1 MVQIF
6 GASPRRILRRKET
19 WSNWPNGAEESPK
32 HVLNHAKSKKWHDF
46 CFGSRSLGH
55 RDPLKSFFTS
65 WSCHSYCQVISKS
78 GNLNLIYHWLPLVV
92 PILRPWHDCCS
103 STQPRKAQCQG
114 RSLKHS
120 PSNKALVWFP
130 TNTWCVAN
138 RDCNGSKH
146 RLSGR
151 VVRVTIPGD
160 ILPVASHKPSRSPSQ
175 TTHC

>member
-78 GNLNLIYHWLPLVV
+78 GNLNLIYHWLPLVTIGYHWLSQSFG
-92 PILRPWHDCCS
+92 PDM
-103 STQPRKAQCQG
+103 T
-114 RSLKHS
+114 
-120 PSNKALVWFP
+120 
-130 TNTWCVAN
+130 VA
-138 RDCNGSKH
+138 H
-146 RLSGR
+146 QLSHGKLS
-151 VVRVTIPGD
+151 VRVEAWSIV
-160 ILPVASHKPSRSPSQ
+160 LPTRHWFDSQ
-175 TTHC
+175 QTRGALQIETAMAIGIDYLDE

>member
-1 MVQIF
+1 MGQKNRPNMCWIMPNLRNDTTFVLARARWGTATHWRVSSPH
-6 GASPRRILRRKET
+6 GAVIHIVRS
-19 WSNWPNGAEESPK
+19 
-32 HVLNHAKSKKWHDF
+32 F
-46 CFGSRSLGH
+46 QSLGIWI
-55 RDPLKSFFTS
+55 LFT
-65 WSCHSYCQVISKS
+65 I
-78 GNLNLIYHWLPLVV
+78 GYHWLPLVV

-138 RDCNGSKH
+138 RDCNGYRH